1 MLVISLENKI
11 NIKNMAQLRQN
22 STQKQEFMVSN
33 PKHSLRIETKTP
45 IYRRIWN
52 VLTNPFLYII
62 NGKIRY

>member
-1 MLVISLENKI
+1 
-11 NIKNMAQLRQN
+11 MAQLRQN